1 MGWLGGT
8 VVGWYGG
15 GVVGWWG
22 GMLVR
27 CGGGGGVV
35 GPKDGVREFRV
46 HSFNE
51 REESA

>member
-1 MGWLGGT
+1 MVGWYGGT

-15 GVVGWWG
+15 GVG
-22 GMLVR
+22 R
-27 CGGGGGVV
+27 VV